1 MKSLLIRI
9 FVILF
14 AGIAFISCKSK
25 SNIGS
30 LIPSD
35 ALFVS
40 YFNTQ
45 SLLEKLPYDSIK
57 ATQMFSDI
65 ITDSSIS
72 DLGKQILNDPSK
84 SGIDLDKGLVLFVSK
99 GDGQNYN
106 LVFSGFVGKASDFET
121 FNKGIDSGATIEQE
135 KEIKTL
141 VIKNKSVTGWNKD
154 RFAYVLNVNNPERN
168 FGGNKFENIKLPQKD
183 KDEITSGKEFIVKL
197 LNLSSKNSL
206 SKESRFK
213 DLMKDK
219 GDVKV
224 WINTE
229 KIFQTASMGAL
240 GMLKLDALFTDS
252 RTTYVIN
259 FENGKISAIQRSYY
273 SKEMSSLIKKYA
285 GDKIKPE
292 DFSSIPSDDILA
304 VFRVNFKPEGIKAFL
319 KLAGLDGF
327 VNMFANEM
335 NISSDDLFNAL
346 GGKIMGSLSDLKIK
360 PSNNKNSSATDIT
373 KLGPNP
379 PRGVPPSGSKF
390 TRPDIDFNGL
400 LDVGVR
406 NKAILQKLLDA
417 LQETLVGGDT
427 PSDKLPFTLTDK
439 ELVISNNKDFAN
451 KFLEDRKGAKP
462 EWADKISGHPF
473 AFYMDIHKMLQSVS
487 LPKDSATEKSL
498 TLSLNFWKDVS
509 ATGGDFE
516 GDALSIE
523 GQLTLADQ
531 QRNSLRQLNSYFD
544 ALYKLNKNKIKEF
557 EKKRIEQSSTNDN
570 HRPIPGPDSTA
581 PNGK

>member
-1 MKSLLIRI
+1 M
-9 FVILF
+9 
-14 AGIAFISCKSK
+14 
-25 SNIGS
+25 
-30 LIPSD
+30 
-35 ALFVS
+35 
-40 YFNTQ
+40 
-45 SLLEKLPYDSIK
+45 
-57 ATQMFSDI
+57 
-65 ITDSSIS
+65 
-72 DLGKQILNDPSK
+72 
-84 SGIDLDKGLVLFVSK
+84 
-99 GDGQNYN
+99 
-106 LVFSGFVGKASDFET
+106 
-121 FNKGIDSGATIEQE
+121 
-135 KEIKTL
+135 
-141 VIKNKSVTGWNKD
+141 TGWNKD

-400 LDVGVR
+400 DVGFATSYPAKVIIALR
-406 NKAILQKLLDA
+406 KLCGRD
-417 LQETLVGGDT
+417 TLRQIT
-427 PSDKLPFTLTDK
+427 FTLTDK
-439 ELVISNNKDFAN
+439 ELGHHNNKDFAN
-451 KFLEDRKGAKP
+451 KFRKIAK
-462 EWADKISGHPF
+462 ELNHIGLIKSADIRSPF
-473 AFYMDIHKMLQSVS
+473 IWIYIKCSVGVFAQRFGNGKESHFYTSIF
-487 LPKDSATEKSL
+487 ER
-498 TLSLNFWKDVS
+498 FS

-516 GDALSIE
+516 GML
-523 GQLTLADQ
+523 
-531 QRNSLRQLNSYFD
+531 
-544 ALYKLNKNKIKEF
+544 
-557 EKKRIEQSSTNDN
+557 
-570 HRPIPGPDSTA
+570 
-581 PNGK
+581 